1 MARASLRSK
10 NGERVF
16 STGTHTARRKFD
28 VTPQPE
34 RVLRHVCDGPIKCCQ
49 PDCSVCGTN
58 SITAMFDTMMR
69 ANRAAGL

>member
-28 VTPQPE
+28 VTPQSE
-34 RVLRHVCDGPIKCCQ
+34 RVVGPK
-49 PDCSVCGTN
+49 DDNLS
-58 SITAMFDTMMR
+58 AMFDSMMR